1 MFISFE
7 TSSVFLIVFLI
18 VFFNM
23 KKIIKKISYINIIVS
38 NVIFFNSFFFKNIFL
53 ILLILNLFSIFPYS
67 FSFSSIPRIFLLRI
81 IIWSSLYLPLL
92 FKNFK
97 SNIAHF
103 LPQRS
108 PFILSFFIIIIEVV
122 SLLARPI
129 ALGIRLIANITARH
143 LLIHLFCHRI
153 EHFFFLFIFFI
164 LLILLEIA
172 VAFIQAYVFTI
183 LLTLYTGE
191 ASQWDFILFSTKI

>member
-7 TSSVFLIVFLI
+7 TSFLFII
-18 VFFNM
+18 FF
-23 KKIIKKISYINIIVS
+23 IFI
-38 NVIFFNSFFFKNIFL
+38 IFFNNYFIKKLFYINTVISSDSFFNSLFFKSIFL
-53 ILLILNLFSIFPYS
+53 VVLLINLFSLFPYS
-67 FSFSSIPRIFLLRI
+67 FSFSTIPRIFLLRF
-81 IIWSSLYLPLL
+81 IIWISLYLPLL
-92 FKNFK
+92 LKNFK
-97 SNIAHF
+97 NNIAHF

-108 PFILSFFIIIIEVV
+108 PFVLSSFIIIIELV

-153 EHFFFLFIFFI
+153 EHGAYYLFFFFL
-164 LLILLEIA
+164 LLVVLETA

-183 LLTLYTGE
+183 LLTLYTSE
-191 ASQWDFILFSTKI
+191 AS

>member
-7 TSSVFLIVFLI
+7 TSFLFILFFFIVL
-18 VFFNM
+18 FFN
-23 KKIIKKISYINIIVS
+23 KKVLRKLSYINVIIS
-38 NVIFFNSFFFKNIFL
+38 NISFFNSFFLKNIFL
-53 ILLILNLFSIFPYS
+53 IVIMINLFSILPYS
-67 FSFSSIPRIFLLRI
+67 FSFSSIFSVFLIRFT
-81 IIWSSLYLPLL
+81 IWSSLYLPLL

-97 SNIAHF
+97 NNVAHF

-108 PFILSFFIIIIEVV
+108 PFVISSFIIIIEVV

-153 EHFFFLFIFFI
+153 EHRRYYLFVFFI
-164 LLILLEIA
+164 LLIILETA

-183 LLTLYTGE
+183 LLTLYTSE
-191 ASQWDFILFSTKI
+191 AN